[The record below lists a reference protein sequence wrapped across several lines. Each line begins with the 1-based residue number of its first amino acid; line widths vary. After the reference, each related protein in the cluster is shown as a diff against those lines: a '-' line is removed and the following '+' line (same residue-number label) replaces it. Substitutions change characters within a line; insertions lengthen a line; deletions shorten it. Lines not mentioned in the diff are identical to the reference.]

1 MPGAHITRGFRY
13 RLLRVVMVPGM
24 PLLVVTIGLLL
35 PEPAGKDWWW
45 IFFRAFQGASCCC
58 ADGKDLD
65 CS

>member
-24 PLLVVTIGLLL
+24 PLLVATIGLLL

-45 IFFRAFQGASCCC
+45 IFF
-58 ADGKDLD
+58 
-65 CS
+65 